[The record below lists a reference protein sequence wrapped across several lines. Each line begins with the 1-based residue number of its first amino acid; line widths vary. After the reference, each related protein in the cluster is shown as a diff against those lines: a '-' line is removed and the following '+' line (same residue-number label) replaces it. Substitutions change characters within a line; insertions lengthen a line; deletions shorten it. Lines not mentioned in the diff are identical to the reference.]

1 MAETKILV
9 VEDEGIVAED
19 IRRSLQNLG
28 YTVSAVVSSG
38 QEAVKKAEEYKPD
51 LVLMDIVL
59 KGEIDGIEAA
69 NQIRLCFNIPV
80 VYLTAYADERTMDRA
95 KVTEPFGYI
104 VKPFEDRELRMTIE
118 MALYKHKTENK
129 LREREEW
136 LSTTLGS
143 IGDAV
148 IATDAHGHIRFMN
161 PVAESLTGWKEGDA
175 DGKSL
180 TEVFNIINEETR
192 KLVESPVTKVLRKGV
207 VVGLANHTLLV
218 ARDGAEIPIDDS
230 GAPIRDAK
238 GDIIGVVLVFRDIR
252 ERRKAERDLQESE
265 RRYRGLYETALVGLY
280 RSRISDGKIIM
291 ANQLAANILGYSSIE
306 GLTTEFVFGER
317 YSPDRRTELLRKL
330 EECGTVSDFEI
341 QVTRKDGEKIDLIK
355 TARAYPEYGY
365 IEGAIIDVTE
375 KKRLEAQLLQAQKME
390 AIGALA
396 GGIAHNFNNL
406 LMVIGGYASLMLSDL
421 DSSHP
426 HYSKLKQIEEQVRS
440 GSELT
445 AQLLGFARRGKYN
458 VKPLDVNEIMRS
470 SAGMFG
476 RTKKQITIREKYDP
490 DLCAVEA
497 DQGQI
502 EQALL
507 NLYVNAWQAMPAG
520 GDIYLE
526 TNNVILDESYIK
538 PYKVQPGR
546 YARISVTDTGVGM
559 DETIRR
565 RVFEPFFTTKEMGRG
580 SGLGLASAYGIIKNH
595 GGIINVYSEKGHG
608 TTFTIY
614 LPASEK
620 EVVGEKEM
628 SVKMVK
634 GTETILFVDDEE
646 MIRNVGRE
654 LLKEFGYKVLIA
666 RDGEEAVNIY
676 KANKDGI
683 DLVILDMIMPGIGG
697 GETYDRL
704 KKIDPGIRVLLSSGY
719 SINGEASKILER
731 GCSGFIQK
739 PFNMQGLSTKIREVL
754 DKTY

>member
-1 MAETKILV
+1 
-9 VEDEGIVAED
+9 
-19 IRRSLQNLG
+19 
-28 YTVSAVVSSG
+28 
-38 QEAVKKAEEYKPD
+38 
-51 LVLMDIVL
+51 
-59 KGEIDGIEAA
+59 
-69 NQIRLCFNIPV
+69 
-80 VYLTAYADERTMDRA
+80 
-95 KVTEPFGYI
+95 
-104 VKPFEDRELRMTIE
+104 
-118 MALYKHKTENK
+118 
-129 LREREEW
+129 
-136 LSTTLGS
+136 
-143 IGDAV
+143 
-148 IATDAHGHIRFMN
+148 
-161 PVAESLTGWKEGDA
+161 
-175 DGKSL
+175 
-180 TEVFNIINEETR
+180 EVFNIINEETR
-192 KLVESPVTKVLRKGV
+192 KLVESPVSKVLRKGV
-207 VVGLANHTLLV
+207 VAGLANHTLLV

-280 RSRISDGKIIM
+280 RSRISDGKLIM
-291 ANQLAANILGYSSIE
+291 ANQLAANILGYSLIE
-306 GLTTEFVFGER
+306 ELTKEFVFGER

-341 QVTRKDGEKIDLIK
+341 QVARKDGEKIDLVI
-355 TARAYPEYGY
+355 TARAYPEDGY
-365 IEGAIIDVTE
+365 IEGAMIDVTD
-375 KKRLEAQLLQAQKME
+375 KKHLETQLLQAQKME
-390 AIGALA
+390 AIGTLA
-396 GGIAHNFNNL
+396 GGIAHDFNNL
-406 LMVIGGYASLMLSDL
+406 LMVVAGYASLMLSDL

-426 HYSKLKQIEEQVRS
+426 HYSKLKQIEGQVRS

-458 VKPLDVNEIMRS
+458 AKPLDVNEIMRS

-476 RTKKQITIREKYDP
+476 RTKKEITIREKYDP
-490 DLCAVEA
+490 DLCTVEA

-502 EQALL
+502 EQVLL
-507 NLYVNAWQAMPAG
+507 NLYVNAWHAMPAG

-538 PYKVQPGR
+538 PYKVQPGK

-608 TTFTIY
+608 TTFTIF

-620 EVVGEKEM
+620 EVVREKEM

-654 LLKEFGYKVLIA
+654 LLEELGYKVFIA

-683 DLVILDMIMPGIGG
+683 DLVIL
-697 GETYDRL
+697 
-704 KKIDPGIRVLLSSGY
+704 
-719 SINGEASKILER
+719 
-731 GCSGFIQK
+731 
-739 PFNMQGLSTKIREVL
+739 
-754 DKTY
+754 

>member
-1 MAETKILV
+1 MGTKILV

-19 IRRSLQNLG
+19 IRGSLESLG

-38 QEAVKKAEEYKPD
+38 QEAIKKAEEYKPD

-69 NQIRLCFNIPV
+69 NQIHLCFNIPI
-80 VYLTAYADERTMDRA
+80 VYLTAYADERTLDRA
-95 KVTEPFGYI
+95 KVTEPLGYI
-104 VKPFEDRELRMTIE
+104 VKPFEDRELRTTIE
-118 MALYKHKTENK
+118 MALYKHKMENR

-148 IATDAHGHIRFMN
+148 IATDARGHVRFMN
-161 PVAESLTGWKEGDA
+161 PVAESLTGWKEGSA
-175 DGKSL
+175 AGKAL
-180 TEVFNIINEETR
+180 AEVFNIINEETR
-192 KLVESPVTKVLRKGV
+192 RPVENPATKVLRKGV

-230 GAPIRDAK
+230 GAPIRDAR

-265 RRYRGLYETALVGLY
+265 RRYRGLYETAMVGLY

-291 ANQLAANILGYSSIE
+291 ANQLAADILGYSSIE

-317 YSPDRRTELLRKL
+317 YSPERRTELLRKL
-330 EECGTVSDFEI
+330 EECGMVSDFEI
-341 QVTRKDGEKIDLIK
+341 QVTRKDGEKIDLII
-355 TARAYPEYGY
+355 TARAYPEDGY
-365 IEGAIIDVTE
+365 IEGAMIDITD
-375 KKRLEAQLLQAQKME
+375 KKHLETQLLQAQKME
-390 AIGALA
+390 AIGTLA
-396 GGIAHNFNNL
+396 GGIAHDFNNL
-406 LMVIGGYASLMLSDL
+406 LMVVAGYTSLMLSDL

-426 HYSKLKQIEEQVRS
+426 HYNKLKQIEEQVRS

-458 VKPLDVNEIMRS
+458 VKPLDVNEIMRI

-476 RTKKQITIREKYDP
+476 RTKKEITIREKYDP
-490 DLCAVEA
+490 DLWTVEA
-497 DQGQI
+497 DRGQV
-502 EQALL
+502 EQVLL
-507 NLYVNAWQAMPAG
+507 NLYVNAWHAMPAG

-526 TNNVILDESYIK
+526 TNNVILDESYSK

-546 YARISVTDTGVGM
+546 YVRISVTDTGVGM

-620 EVVGEKEM
+620 EVVREKEM
-628 SVKMVK
+628 SVKMVR
-634 GTETILFVDDEE
+634 GAETILFVDDEE
-646 MIRNVGRE
+646 MIRDVGRE
-654 LLKEFGYKVLIA
+654 LLEELGYKVFIA
-666 RDGEEAVNIY
+666 KDGEEAVDIY
-676 KANKDGI
+676 KANKGGI
-683 DLVILDMIMPGIGG
+683 DLVILDMIMPGTGG

-704 KKIDPGIRVLLSSGY
+704 KEIDPVVTVLLSSGY

-731 GCSGFIQK
+731 GCRGFIQK
-739 PFNMQGLSTKIREVL
+739 PFNMGGLSSKVREVL
-754 DKTY
+754 DNKK

>member
-1 MAETKILV
+1 MGETNILV

-19 IRRSLQNLG
+19 IRSSLESLG
-28 YTVSAVVSSG
+28 YAVSAVVSSG
-38 QEAVKKAEEYKPD
+38 QEAIKKAEEYKPD

-69 NQIRLCFNIPV
+69 DQIRLCFNIPV
-80 VYLTAYADERTMDRA
+80 VYLTAYAEEGTLDRA
-95 KVTEPFGYI
+95 KVTEPLGYI
-104 VKPFEDRELRMTIE
+104 VKPFEDRELRTTIE
-118 MALYKHKTENK
+118 MALYRHKMENR

-148 IATDAHGHIRFMN
+148 IATDARGLIKFMN
-161 PVAESLTGWKEGDA
+161 PVAESLTGWKEEEAG
-175 DGKSL
+175 GKSL

-192 KLVESPVTKVLRKGV
+192 KLVESPVNKVLRKGV
-207 VVGLANHTLLV
+207 VAGLANHTLLI
-218 ARDGAEIPIDDS
+218 ARDGTEIPIDDS
-230 GAPIRDAK
+230 GAPIRDAR

-265 RRYRGLYETALVGLY
+265 RRYRNLYETALVGLY
-280 RSRISDGKIIM
+280 RSRISDGRIIM
-291 ANQLAANILGYSSIE
+291 ANQLTANILGYSSVDM
-306 GLTTEFVFGER
+306 LTEEFVFSER

-341 QVTRKDGEKIDLIK
+341 QVARKDGEKIDLMI
-355 TARAYPEYGY
+355 TARAYPEDGY
-365 IEGAIIDVTE
+365 IEGAMIDITD
-375 KKRLEAQLLQAQKME
+375 KKHLEAQLLQAQKME
-390 AIGALA
+390 AIGTLA
-396 GGIAHNFNNL
+396 GGIAHDFNNL
-406 LMVIGGYASLMLSDL
+406 LMVVAGYASLMLSDL
-421 DSSHP
+421 DASHP
-426 HYSKLKQIEEQVRS
+426 HYSKLKQIEGQVRS

-445 AQLLGFARRGKYN
+445 TQLLGFARRGKYN

-476 RTKKQITIREKYDP
+476 RTKKEITIREKYDP
-490 DLCAVEA
+490 DLCTVEA

-502 EQALL
+502 EQVLL
-507 NLYVNAWQAMPAG
+507 NLYVNAWHAMPAG

-546 YARISVTDTGVGM
+546 YARISITDTGAGM

-595 GGIINVYSEKGHG
+595 GGIINVYSEKSHG

-654 LLKEFGYKVLIA
+654 LLEELGYKVLIA

-676 KANKDGI
+676 KANKDGV
-683 DLVILDMIMPGIGG
+683 DLVILDMIMPGTGG
-697 GETYDRL
+697 GEAYDRL
-704 KKIDPGIRVLLSSGY
+704 KEIDPGIRVLLSSGY
-719 SINGEASKILER
+719 SINGEAAKILER

-739 PFNMQGLSTKIREVL
+739 PFNMQGLSTKIREVM
-754 DKTY
+754 DKT

>member
-9 VEDEGIVAED
+9 VEDEGIVAKD
-19 IRRSLQNLG
+19 IGRSLQKLG

-38 QEAVKKAEEYKPD
+38 QEAVKKAEEHKPD

-59 KGEIDGIEAA
+59 EGKMDGIEAA

-80 VYLTAYADERTMDRA
+80 VYLTAYADERTVERA
-95 KVTEPFGYI
+95 KVTEPSGYI

-118 MALYKHKTENK
+118 MALYKHKMENRLK
-129 LREREEW
+129 EREEW

-148 IATDAHGHIRFMN
+148 IATDTHGGVRFMN
-161 PVAESLTGWKEGDA
+161 PVAEFLTAWKEGDA
-175 DGKSL
+175 AGRPL
-180 TEVFNIINEETR
+180 IEIFNIINEETR
-192 KLVESPVTKVLRKGV
+192 NPVENPVTKVLREGV
-207 VVGLANHTLLV
+207 IVGLANHTLLI
-218 ARDGAEIPIDDS
+218 ARDGLEIPVDDS

-265 RRYRGLYETALVGLY
+265 RRYRGLYETAPVGLY

-291 ANQLAANILGYSSIE
+291 ANQRAANILGYSSIE
-306 GLTTEFVFGER
+306 ELTKEFVFGER
-317 YSPDRRTELLRKL
+317 YSPDRRVELLRKL
-330 EECGTVSDFEI
+330 EESGTVSDFEI
-341 QVTRKDGEKIDLIK
+341 QVARKDGEKIDLMK

-365 IEGAIIDVTE
+365 IEGALIDVTD
-375 KKRLEAQLLQAQKME
+375 KKHLETQLLQARKME
-390 AIGALA
+390 AIGTLA
-396 GGIAHNFNNL
+396 GGIAHDFNNL
-406 LMVIGGYASLMLSDL
+406 LMVVAGYASLMLNDL
-421 DSSHP
+421 DASHP

-470 SAGMFG
+470 SASMFG
-476 RTKKQITIREKYDP
+476 RTKREITLREKYAS
-490 DLCAVEA
+490 DLCTVEA

-502 EQALL
+502 EQVLL
-507 NLYVNAWQAMPAG
+507 NLYVNAWQAMPTG

-526 TNNVILDESYIK
+526 TNNAILDESYIK

-546 YARISVTDTGVGM
+546 YARISITDTGVGM
-559 DETIRR
+559 DETIRS

-620 EVVGEKEM
+620 EVVREKEM
-628 SVKMVK
+628 SVKIVR

-646 MIRNVGRE
+646 MIRNVGQE
-654 LLKEFGYKVLIA
+654 LLEKFGYKVLIA
-666 RDGEEAVNIY
+666 RDGEAAVNIY

-704 KKIDPGIRVLLSSGY
+704 REINPGIKVLLSSGY
-719 SINGEASKILER
+719 SINGEAANILER

-739 PFNMQGLSTKIREVL
+739 PFSMADLSNKVREVL
-754 DKTY
+754 DKK

>member
-1 MAETKILV
+1 MAETNILV

-19 IRRSLQNLG
+19 IRSSLESLG

-38 QEAVKKAEEYKPD
+38 QEAIRKAEEYKPD

-104 VKPFEDRELRMTIE
+104 VKPFEDRELRTTIE
-118 MALYKHKTENK
+118 MALYRHKMENN

-148 IATDAHGHIRFMN
+148 IATDAWGHVRFMN
-161 PVAESLTGWKEGDA
+161 PVAESLTGWKERDA
-175 DGKSL
+175 AGRPLADI
-180 TEVFNIINEETR
+180 FNIVNEETR
-192 KLVESPVTKVLRKGV
+192 KLVENPASRVLREGV
-207 VVGLANHTLLV
+207 VVGLANHTILI
-218 ARDGAEIPIDDS
+218 AREGTEIPIDDS

-291 ANQLAANILGYSSIE
+291 ANQRAANILGYSSIE
-306 GLTTEFVFGER
+306 GLTSEFVFGKR
-317 YSPDRRTELLRKL
+317 YSPERRTELLRKL

-341 QVTRKDGEKIDLIK
+341 QVTRKDGEKIDLMI
-355 TARAYPEYGY
+355 TARAYPEDGY
-365 IEGAIIDVTE
+365 IEGAMIDVTE

-390 AIGALA
+390 AIGTLA
-396 GGIAHNFNNL
+396 GGIAHDFNNL
-406 LMVIGGYASLMLSDL
+406 LMVIEGYASLMLSDL

-426 HYSKLKQIEEQVRS
+426 HYNKLKHIEEQVRS

-445 AQLLGFARRGKYN
+445 AQLLGFARRGKY
-458 VKPLDVNEIMRS
+458 KPRPVNLNEIIKKTS
-470 SAGMFG
+470 SMFA
-476 RTKKQITIREKYDP
+476 RTKKEITIREKYDP
-490 DLCAVEA
+490 DLCTVEA

-502 EQALL
+502 EQVLL
-507 NLYVNAWQAMPAG
+507 NLYVNAWQAMPTG

-526 TNNVILDESYIK
+526 TSNVMLDESYSK
-538 PYKVQPGR
+538 PYKVQGGR
-546 YARISVTDTGVGM
+546 YAKISVTDTGIGM
-559 DETIRR
+559 DEATRR
-565 RVFEPFFTTKEMGRG
+565 RVFEPFFTTREMGRG

-614 LPASEK
+614 LPASAK
-620 EVVGEKEM
+620 EVIREKEM

-646 MIRNVGRE
+646 MVRNVGRE
-654 LLKEFGYKVLIA
+654 LLEELDYKVLIA
-666 RDGEEAVNIY
+666 RNGEEAVDIY
-676 KANKDGI
+676 RANKGGI

-704 KKIDPGIRVLLSSGY
+704 KEIDPGIKVLLSSGY

-739 PFNMQGLSTKIREVL
+739 PFNMQRLSAKIREVL
-754 DKTY
+754 NRK